1 MAGRCPN
8 RRQIVVVTMVIVA
21 VALALP
27 ENGLDVAPAV
37 GYGEV

>member
-1 MAGRCPN
+1 
-8 RRQIVVVTMVIVA
+8 MVIVA
-21 VALALP
+21 AALALP